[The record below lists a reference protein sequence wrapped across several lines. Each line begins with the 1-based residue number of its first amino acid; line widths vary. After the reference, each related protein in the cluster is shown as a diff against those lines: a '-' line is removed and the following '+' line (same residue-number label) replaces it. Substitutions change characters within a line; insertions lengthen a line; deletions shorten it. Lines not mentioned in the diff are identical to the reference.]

1 MHTLFKKHWLIG
13 IVTAIV
19 AGFTMLN
26 VLAYNHAHAMMYF
39 TRGGSRTNQ
48 PEKLTLG
55 QRIKV
60 LITGVNMPRP
70 VSNLHPSELSTD
82 CRRLSIR
89 TQDDVTLGCWY
100 VDQGEKT
107 PLVILF
113 HGYAGQKNGLL
124 QEAKQFLEL
133 GTSVLLVDFRGSGE
147 SSESYTTIGYRE
159 ADDVSAVMHYA
170 RNTLHH
176 SLVVLYGQSMGGVA
190 ILRANSLSGSKPDAV
205 IIEAV
210 FDTMLNTVRH
220 RFESM
225 GVPSFPSAELL
236 VVWGGVQTGFN
247 AFTHNP
253 VIYAKSLT
261 CPVLFMHG
269 TDDPRARIEEGRR
282 VFDAVPG
289 IKQFK
294 EFPAIGHE
302 SYVSRYPAEWTA
314 TVGAFL
320 KKAGSKPIQN
330 LP

>member
-1 MHTLFKKHWLIG
+1 MTKKTKHWLIG
-13 IVTAIV
+13 ILTAIV
-19 AGFTMLN
+19 AGFTVLN

-39 TRGGSRTNQ
+39 TGGGSRTNQ

-60 LITGVNMPRP
+60 LITGVNVPRP
-70 VSNLHPSELSTD
+70 ESNRKPSDLSPD
-82 CRRLSIR
+82 CQRLSIR
-89 TQDDVTLGCWY
+89 TQDGITLGGWY
-100 VDQGEKT
+100 VDHGGKT

-113 HGYAGQKNGLL
+113 HGYGGNKTGLL
-124 QEAKQFLEL
+124 REAKTFLQL

-190 ILRANSLSGSKPDAV
+190 ILRAVHQGCPKPDG
-205 IIEAV
+205 IIVEAV

-220 RFESM
+220 RFQSM

-236 VVWGGVQTGFN
+236 VFWGGVQTGFN

-314 TVGAFL
+314 AVGAFL
-320 KKAGSKPIQN
+320 EIAESKPIQN
-330 LP
+330 SP